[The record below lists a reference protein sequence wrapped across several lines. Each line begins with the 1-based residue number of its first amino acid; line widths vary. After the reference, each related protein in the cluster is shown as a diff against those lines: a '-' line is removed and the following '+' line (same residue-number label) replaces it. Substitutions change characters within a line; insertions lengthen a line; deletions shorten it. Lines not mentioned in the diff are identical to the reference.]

1 MRERP
6 GLLLTG
12 RSARGNRGGH
22 RSDTTPWRHLARS
35 RERVRPLIVP
45 ILACLA
51 TLVVTMILMTALGAQ
66 PAAAQGVGDV
76 PSEDQL
82 GTITDSAGVPAEN
95 YRVPPI
101 DRGNLISPG
110 KSATA
115 WYVDTFWGSQVNSFN
130 GALWLFQWLLSFTWV
145 DALSSPFIGFA
156 TTIESVLGGL
166 NFIPFALSLTALVYG
181 VQMMR
186 GKYGHSVI
194 NMLTTAIVAVLIGGV
209 LANPATAIL
218 GPNGLLHKGI
228 DAGSQLAVAVATD
241 GEEQTSTELG
251 ADDVINET
259 VNQQLADIF
268 LREPA
273 MYVSFGK
280 TLTGECEQVFNDAMM
295 EVTPGDQSDDSV
307 REAVMRCDEAAKF
320 FVENPSGQADL
331 LLGVGVTLFAF
342 FIMAAIITL
351 ILLAS
356 VVILGFRTILLVP
369 KGLLALLPGDSRAG
383 FWHALLQVLAAVV
396 YVALSLSALVFY
408 LRFVIGLMTVMD
420 PLGRNKFFLLTVA
433 FIGGAVVMF
442 VLRKKLLAASSKVSQ
457 RMSAV
462 MGAGKNAT
470 PKPIDGRTLV
480 SGARKGFQSV
490 QSLRTASALSAQKQ
504 SGSRTSTSS
513 TSRNGGSGSGSG
525 SGGSDSTPVRGRGPA
540 PSSDTGE
547 GDVPPPT
554 TGSSDAPSP
563 RSDDSDVSRQG
574 SEQSPAR
581 KRLTQSAQVA
591 LGVLSKVP
599 GAVPYAKAGQ
609 VAVAALPMI
618 KDTLRKNAGPR
629 SDGVQ
634 RTDRNERVRRQL
646 SAAEGWE
653 MQLRDNESLMA
664 AVPPPRNDGVRRKKP
679 TAGSV
684 PRPSERSTALT
695 GSETPR
701 GYSGGRDAARGP
713 RSAGDSGALAGG
725 TSPEARR
732 QTVRPVLTRTA
743 ATSTN
748 SPAPE
753 ARPRTAVPRTET
765 SAGPAGGRTGG
776 RPAPASPSKAD
787 ILRQQLRQ
795 AGADTPVR
803 PGPVGRRP

>member
-1 MRERP
+1 MSTYRSVRRNSRGHRP
-6 GLLLTG
+6 G
-12 RSARGNRGGH
+12 
-22 RSDTTPWRHLARS
+22 TTSRRHLARS
-35 RERVRPLIVP
+35 CKRVIPLIGP

-66 PAAAQGVGDV
+66 PAAAQGMGDV

-101 DRGNLISPG
+101 DRGNLVSPG

-145 DALSSPFIGFA
+145 DAISSPFVGFA

-186 GKYGHSVI
+186 GRYGHSAI
-194 NMLTTAIVAVLIGGV
+194 NMITSAIVAVLIGGV

-295 EVTPGDQSDDSV
+295 EVTPGNQSDDSV
-307 REAVMRCDEAAKF
+307 REAVMRCDEEAKF

-457 RMSAV
+457 RMSAA

-480 SGARKGFQSV
+480 SGARKSFHSV

-504 SGSRTSTSS
+504 SGSRTSS
-513 TSRNGGSGSGSG
+513 TSRGG
-525 SGGSDSTPVRGRGPA
+525 GGGGGGDSTPVRGRGPA
-540 PSSDTGE
+540 PSSDA
-547 GDVPPPT
+547 GDGDIPPPT
-554 TGSSDAPSP
+554 TGSSDAPAP
-563 RSDDSDVSRQG
+563 RSDDSDVSGRG
-574 SEQSPAR
+574 AEQSPAR

-599 GAVPYAKAGQ
+599 GAAPYAKAGQ

-618 KDTLRKNAGPR
+618 KDTLRKNTGPR
-629 SDGVQ
+629 YDGVQ
-634 RTDRNERVRRQL
+634 RTDRNDRVRRQL

-653 MQLRDNESLMA
+653 MQRRDNESLMA
-664 AVPPPRNDGVRRKKP
+664 AVSSPRSGGVRRQEP
-679 TAGSV
+679 TAGPV
-684 PRPSERSTALT
+684 PRPAERSTAAP
-695 GSETPR
+695 GSGTPGGR
-701 GYSGGRDAARGP
+701 SGGSGGDAARGP
-713 RSAGDSGALAGG
+713 RSAGEKGALAGG
-725 TSPEARR
+725 MNPEARR
-732 QTVRPVLTRTA
+732 QTVRPVPTRTA
-743 ATSTN
+743 ATS
-748 SPAPE
+748 SGPSAPE
-753 ARPRTAVPRTET
+753 SRPRTAAPHTESSAVPAGGRT
-765 SAGPAGGRTGG
+765 GGRTGG
-776 RPAPASPSKAD
+776 RPAPASSSKAD

-795 AGADTPVR
+795 AGAETPVR